1 MGSTASLADP
11 APVAMI
17 EPEQGIKRMRAARIK
32 HIALLGAAVATVALG
47 GCTTDVG
54 PSAAELKSKWDAEN
68 IFPQAYRQDLLAYL
82 RTYLNDPSHVRGAAV
97 SQPQLKYI
105 GPGDRYVAC
114 VRFNARNNDGKYQGS
129 KDGAAVYVAGKL
141 DRFFDIPKDVREL
154 CKDAVY
160 APFPELERLTR

>member
-1 MGSTASLADP
+1 MQRIVLL
-11 APVAMI
+11 M
-17 EPEQGIKRMRAARIK
+17 AA
-32 HIALLGAAVATVALG
+32 AATVALG
-47 GCTTDVG
+47 GCATEVG
-54 PSAAELKSKWDAEN
+54 PSSAELKAKWDAEN
-68 IFPQAYRQDLLAYL
+68 VFPQAYRQDLLAYL

-114 VRFNARNNDGKYQGS
+114 VRFNARNTDGKYQGS

-154 CKDAVY
+154 CKDAAF
-160 APFPELERLTR
+160 APFPELEKLTR